1 MNECYYMGM
10 SLMTLFMSLFPTT
23 EVNPSQ
29 ASLPAKAPAY
39 LAYRCPAEGT
49 ENQYQRSLELLFTP
63 KQTPQYG
70 EGFACLDASAKG
82 GQGKAQF
89 FLGMAFNEGIKVKNA
104 QAQDY
109 IPQDKVQAR
118 YWLEQSAKQGEADAQ
133 LYLAR
138 LYQGGQ
144 GGNPDSTLA
153 CYWFEKSAKQGNT
166 EAQKEL
172 ASLYLQGKN
181 HPLAYQ
187 WFRIAEKQSEKQ
199 SLASKAPSAHKPDKT
214 LQLRLQ
220 ELQAL
225 LTLEER
231 AKIDAVVVSWHPE
244 VQQQFND
251 VLPSPKPLSF
261 PATEAMVSAPIIS
274 PAKPSSP
281 LLNWRM
287 APFSP
292 SSEKPA
298 RLPSFH
304 LPAS

>member
-49 ENQYQRSLELLFTP
+49 ENQYQRSLELLFSP
-63 KQTPQYG
+63 RQTPQYG

-138 LYQGGQ
+138 LYQSGQ
-144 GGNPDSTLA
+144 GGNPDFTLA
-153 CYWFEKSAKQGNT
+153 RYWFEKSAKQGNT

-187 WFRIAEKQSEKQ
+187 WFRIAEKQNEKQ
-199 SLASKAPSAHKPDKT
+199 SLSAKAASQKPDKT
-214 LQLRLQ
+214 LKLRLQ

-251 VLPSPKPLSF
+251 VVPSPKPVSF
-261 PATEAMVSAPIIS
+261 PATEVIS

-281 LLNWRM
+281 FLNWRM

-292 SSEKPA
+292 SSEKTP
-298 RLPSFH
+298 RLPSFQ